1 MDILLLHPPHT
12 AIGSRIPKE
21 NLPPYGLLSIGGPLL
36 DAGHQVDLLNAD
48 LGPVRPPEILSEV
61 RRRRPGAILIGH
73 SGSTSAHPTVA
84 ALVAAI
90 RAVLPDVWIIY
101 GGVYPTYHW
110 HEVLESCPEIDFI
123 VRGEGEETVV
133 RLMEVIERGFGLDD
147 CAGIAFRDVDG
158 PVATANA
165 PMIADLNANRIA
177 WELIDFA
184 DYGYWGGKR
193 GVIMQ
198 FSRGCPHLCTYC
210 GQRGFWA
217 RWRHRDPKAF
227 AAEIAWLVREHG
239 VELINLA
246 DENPTSSR
254 KRWRELL
261 EALVAEEVDVI
272 IIGSTRAGD
281 IVRDRDIL
289 HLYKRAGVLRFLLGM
304 ENTDEA
310 TLKKIRKGS
319 TAATDREAIRLMR
332 QHGMI
337 ALCTWVVGFEEE
349 TDRDYWRVLRQLLV
363 YDPDQIMSV
372 FATPHRWTPFY
383 LDSAHRRVIQPD
395 QRLWDYKHQVLET
408 KRVPPWRLFLW
419 VKLIEA
425 RLQLRP
431 KALWRTWFHRDPV
444 IRHAMRWYTRMGRRV
459 FFHEVMGFFWR
470 ERRMKRGP
478 VLSDYW
484 GGNTMLDEQPLSI
497 ITARNSSQPSEIDSM
512 KARTSISTM

>member
-217 RWRHRDPKAF
+217 RWRHRDPKPLPPRLPG
-227 AAEIAWLVREHG
+227 WCV
-239 VELINLA
+239 NM
-246 DENPTSSR
+246 
-254 KRWRELL
+254 
-261 EALVAEEVDVI
+261 
-272 IIGSTRAGD
+272 GS
-281 IVRDRDIL
+281 
-289 HLYKRAGVLRFLLGM
+289 
-304 ENTDEA
+304 N
-310 TLKKIRKGS
+310 
-319 TAATDREAIRLMR
+319 
-332 QHGMI
+332 
-337 ALCTWVVGFEEE
+337 
-349 TDRDYWRVLRQLLV
+349 
-363 YDPDQIMSV
+363 
-372 FATPHRWTPFY
+372 
-383 LDSAHRRVIQPD
+383 
-395 QRLWDYKHQVLET
+395 
-408 KRVPPWRLFLW
+408 
-419 VKLIEA
+419 
-425 RLQLRP
+425 
-431 KALWRTWFHRDPV
+431 
-444 IRHAMRWYTRMGRRV
+444 
-459 FFHEVMGFFWR
+459 
-470 ERRMKRGP
+470 
-478 VLSDYW
+478 
-484 GGNTMLDEQPLSI
+484 
-497 ITARNSSQPSEIDSM
+497 
-512 KARTSISTM
+512 

>member
-12 AIGSRIPKE
+12 AIGSRISKE
-21 NLPPYGLLSIGGPLL
+21 NLPPFGLLSIGGPLI
-36 DAGHQVDLLNAD
+36 DAGYHVSLLNTD
-48 LGPVRPPEILSEV
+48 LGPMRPPEIIAEV
-61 RRRRPGAILIGH
+61 RRRAPEVVMIGH

-84 ALVAAI
+84 ALVRAI
-90 RAVLPDVWIIY
+90 RIILPDVWIIY
-101 GGVYPTYHW
+101 GSVFPTYHW
-110 HEVLESCPEIDFI
+110 HDVLDRCPEIDFI

-133 RLMEVIERGFGLDD
+133 RLMDVIERGFGLND
-147 CAGIAFRDVDG
+147 CPGIAFRDADG
-158 PVATANA
+158 PVATPAA
-165 PMIADLNANRIA
+165 PMIADLDANRIG

-193 GVIMQ
+193 AVIMQ

-210 GQRGFWA
+210 GQRGFRT
-217 RWRHRDPKAF
+217 RWRHRDPREF

-239 VELINLA
+239 VELVNLA

-254 KRWRELL
+254 GRWQEFL
-261 EALVAEEVDVI
+261 EALIEEDVKVT

-289 HLYKRAGVLRFLLGM
+289 HLYKRAGMLRFLLGM

-310 TLKKIRKGS
+310 TLQKIRKGS
-319 TAATDREAIRLMR
+319 TAATDREAIQLMR
-332 QHGMI
+332 AHGMI

-349 TDRDYWRVLRQLLV
+349 SDRDYWRAMRQLLA

-383 LDSAHRRVIQPD
+383 LESAQRRVIQPD

-408 KRVPPWRLFLW
+408 RRVPPWRLFLW

-431 KALWRTWFHRDPV
+431 KALWRTFFHRDPDV
-444 IRHAMRWYTRMGRRV
+444 RHAMRWYMRMGRRV
-459 FFHEVMGFFWR
+459 FLHEVRDFVLR
-470 ERRMKRGP
+470 ERRMKNGP

-484 GGNTMLDEQPLSI
+484 GGETMLEEQALSI
-497 ITARNSSQPSEIDSM
+497 EVR
-512 KARTSISTM
+512 KAG